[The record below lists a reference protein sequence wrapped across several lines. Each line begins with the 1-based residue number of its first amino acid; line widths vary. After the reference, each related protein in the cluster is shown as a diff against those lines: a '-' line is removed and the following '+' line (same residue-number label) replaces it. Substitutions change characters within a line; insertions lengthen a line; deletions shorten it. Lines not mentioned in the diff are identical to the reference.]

1 MKRVAAILSDF
12 DGTLCPTSDLRSGY
26 NDSNM
31 MSKPLE
37 DVLVE
42 ISLTIPISIVT
53 SKDFDF
59 IYPKT
64 KKFAKILSC
73 ILGLETFVMDKNE
86 QISQDKYFL
95 NKDNEVDID
104 TTAGIL
110 KDNYLFF
117 EYEMAEINSAVL
129 TETAAYLEK
138 KYGEVGIEKKFLK
151 GKNNLLGGITVNWR
165 HRADWTGCKRMYEGI
180 VRESLS
186 IALENSK
193 QRNENSISKEK
204 FDYYT
209 SHLFIQEYSTHPF
222 VDIYITKVNKGN
234 AFDIVVSNLS
244 QFSDIKG
251 QVIYLGD
258 SENDN
263 PAFQKSDI
271 SIGIS
276 SDDRL
281 RPNLDCK
288 YNIKFENLPAVL
300 KRLVD
305 NNYIFSESLLT
316 F

>member
-1 MKRVAAILSDF
+1 M
-12 DGTLCPTSDLRSGY
+12 
-26 NDSNM
+26 
-31 MSKPLE
+31 
-37 DVLVE
+37 
-42 ISLTIPISIVT
+42 
-53 SKDFDF
+53 
-59 IYPKT
+59 
-64 KKFAKILSC
+64 
-73 ILGLETFVMDKNE
+73 
-86 QISQDKYFL
+86 
-95 NKDNEVDID
+95 
-104 TTAGIL
+104 
-110 KDNYLFF
+110 
-117 EYEMAEINSAVL
+117 
-129 TETAAYLEK
+129 
-138 KYGEVGIEKKFLK
+138 
-151 GKNNLLGGITVNWR
+151 
-165 HRADWTGCKRMYEGI
+165 
-180 VRESLS
+180 
-186 IALENSK
+186 
-193 QRNENSISKEK
+193 SKEK

-281 RPNLDCK
+281 RPHLDCK